1 MSQDPGDSLTVK
13 THTLIAYGLFG
24 VLYQSDL
31 SCEQVATEDDLL
43 TSALESGRVTHN
55 VKHSPFFLKTFVEKG
70 SPPDSTEFGIQDAVK
85 TMYLLEKCST
95 SDIEMTDDELTEM
108 ASLMMRLTENA
119 DWNNNSTT
127 ELLFQTRTIQ
137 QNAESIG
144 RKVSDAS
151 GGKWM

>member
-1 MSQDPGDSLTVK
+1 MSQDPRDTSTVK
-13 THTLIAYGLFG
+13 THTLIAYGFFG

-70 SPPDSTEFGIQDAVK
+70 SPPDSTELGMQDAVK

-95 SDIEMTDDELTEM
+95 SNMEMTEE
-108 ASLMMRLTENA
+108 
-119 DWNNNSTT
+119 
-127 ELLFQTRTIQ
+127 
-137 QNAESIG
+137 
-144 RKVSDAS
+144 K
-151 GGKWM
+151 